1 MARPAL
7 VAIKYTIQDALKS
20 AVRGIRRFAYAHPL
34 PSLAADQRRPRLG
47 LALGGGFARG
57 LAHLGVL
64 KVLVENQIPIDALAG
79 TSVGSVVAAAFASGS
94 TIEEMIEEAR
104 ATRWKDVARWTIA
117 RLGFASNAPLEA
129 LLGRVLHGSRFE
141 ELSIPLAIV
150 ATDVSTG
157 QAVTFREGDLVPAL
171 RASCSFPGL
180 FVPVKYRG
188 RLLVDGALV
197 GSVPVAALR
206 DMGVQK
212 IIAVYLKAGDPR
224 QTPSNVFQVVGQAFQ
239 IVASLGQ
246 EAWRK
251 ACDVVIE
258 PDTTGLGWDDFER
271 ADELILA
278 GERAARQALPALR
291 ALLNTQSAW
300 ALARPVPAR

>member
-1 MARPAL
+1 L
-7 VAIKYTIQDALKS
+7 AIKYKIQDALKS
-20 AVRGIRRFAYAHPL
+20 AVRRVRRFAYAHP
-34 PSLAADQRRPRLG
+34 PSSPPADEHRLRLG

-64 KVLVENQIPIDALAG
+64 KVLLENQIPIDALAG
-79 TSVGSVVAAAFASGS
+79 TSVGSVVAAVFASGC

-104 ATRWKDVARWTIA
+104 ATRWNDVARWTIP
-117 RLGFASNAPLEA
+117 RLGFATNAPLQA
-129 LLGRVLHGSRFE
+129 LLGRVLHRSRFE

-206 DMGVQK
+206 DMGVEK
-212 IIAVYLKAGDPR
+212 IIGVYLKAGDPR
-224 QTPSNVFQVVGQAFQ
+224 RTPSNVFQVVGQAFQ

-278 GERAARQALPALR
+278 GERAARKALPALQ
-291 ALLNTQSAW
+291 ALLKAQPAW
-300 ALARPVPAR
+300 ALPRPVPAR